1 MQCNILKTYFKS
13 GGVKTFSITVPA
25 LSLPSTV
32 LSYFNLLQIFFFFL
46 FTRLLGFP
54 SFYPSFLSHILTW
67 QIPKHFGVIYCK

>member
-32 LSYFNLLQIFFFFL
+32 LSYFNLLQIFFFSVHKIVRF
-46 FTRLLGFP
+46 
-54 SFYPSFLSHILTW
+54 SFFLSFFFISYPDLADTKAFW
-67 QIPKHFGVIYCK
+67 CYLL